1 MTRSQ
6 MASLIEF
13 SRLPCSLTTTTIM
26 ALTITETSISTQ
38 ILAAQSIIRPK
49 TGVRTENTVEEL
61 EHTKL
66 GVIRVE

>member
-1 MTRSQ
+1 
-6 MASLIEF
+6 
-13 SRLPCSLTTTTIM
+13 M
-26 ALTITETSISTQ
+26 ALTFTETSISTQ

-49 TGVRTENTVEEL
+49 TGVRTESTVEEL